1 MGELAPKGKRRFDE
15 KERGELGEP
24 QISEAL

>member
-1 MGELAPKGKRRFDE
+1 MEELAPKGKRRIDE

-24 QISEAL
+24 QISDAL